1 MKQLKSKSIPL
12 ILADLPYGTSKC
24 KWDSVISFEPLW
36 EQYKRIIT
44 DDGIIALF
52 AQSPFD
58 KILGASNIEMLK
70 YEWVWVKSKPTGH
83 LNAKYAP
90 MKKHENILIFTNNA
104 TSYTPTN
111 NNPRYYIDDLLQPY
125 GKVIKRKYKD
135 ECVYDKN
142 SNQSTVQKYTG
153 HPTDV
158 IYFDNVKKPIHPT
171 QKPTE
176 LLEFFIKIYTKENET
191 VLDNVM
197 GSGSTGVACMN
208 TNRKFIGIEKEITY
222 CDIAKERI
230 NEVYTTGNK

>member
-1 MKQLKSKSIPL
+1 MKELKPKSIPL
-12 ILADLPYGTSKC
+12 ILADLPYGSTKC
-24 KWDSVISFEPLW
+24 KWDSIIPFDPLW

-44 DDGIIALF
+44 DDGVIALF
-52 AQSPFD
+52 AQTPFD

-70 YEWVWVKSKPTGH
+70 YEWIWEKSKPTGH

-104 TSYTPTN
+104 TSYTKEN
-111 NNPRYYIDDLLQPY
+111 KDVRYYIDFLLTE
-125 GKVIKRKYKD
+125 VNHLVKRKFKD
-135 ECVYDKN
+135 ECVYDKT
-142 SNQSTVQKYTG
+142 SNKNTVQKFTG
-153 HPTDV
+153 YPTD
-158 IYFDNVKKPIHPT
+158 IIHFNNVQKPIHPT

-208 TNRKFIGIEKEITY
+208 IDRKFIGIEKETTY
-222 CDIAKERI
+222 CDISLDRI
-230 NEVYTTGNK
+230 LHIDK